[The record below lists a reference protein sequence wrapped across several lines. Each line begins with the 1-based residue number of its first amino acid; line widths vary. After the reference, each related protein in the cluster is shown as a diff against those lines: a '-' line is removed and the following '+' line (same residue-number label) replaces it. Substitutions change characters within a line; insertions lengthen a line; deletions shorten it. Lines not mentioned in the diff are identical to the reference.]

1 MIRLVAFGLVI
12 LMATACAKERDR
24 AGLARANQKEELLRK
39 AKAAGFKQP
48 PKDVFFRAFK
58 EEAELEV
65 WARPR
70 DGAAYRLFHTYRIA
84 KQSGGPG
91 PKRKEGDRQVPEGFY
106 VIEGLNPKSSYHL
119 SLRLNYPNASDLKR
133 WDPKT
138 PGSDI
143 YIHGKAVSI
152 GCLAMTDPIIEEL
165 YTLVADGWPKRVD
178 VHIFPFRMTPE
189 RLAEASRDYPKM
201 AAFWSELEPA
211 YTAFERSRKPPTISI
226 LPGGEYQIRAVP

>member
-1 MIRLVAFGLVI
+1 MIRLMGFGL
-12 LMATACAKERDR
+12 LMLLATACAKEKDR
-24 AGLARANQKEELLRK
+24 AAQARGNTKEELARK
-39 AKAAGFKQP
+39 SKAAGFKQLP
-48 PKDVFFRAFK
+48 RDLFIRAFK
-58 EEAELEV
+58 EEAELEI

-70 DGAAYRLFHTYRIA
+70 AGAAYRLFYTYRIA

-133 WDPKT
+133 SDPRT

-152 GCLAMTDPIIEEL
+152 GCLAMTDPIIEEI
-165 YTLVADGWPKRVD
+165 YSLVANGWPKQID
-178 VHIFPFRMTPE
+178 VHLFPFRMTPV
-189 RLAEASRDYPKM
+189 RLAEARATHPQFAS
-201 AAFWSELEPA
+201 FWAELEPA
-211 YTAFERSRKPPTISI
+211 YVSFEKSRKPPVITVKPDGAYVVS
-226 LPGGEYQIRAVP
+226 PAP